1 MHARH
6 FGFTSRPCLVARII
20 SVCIRGGSVSMRKP
34 NADRFVAAIP
44 EAQIGREAIGL
55 MSGPGQ
61 KETSRADRGM
71 SVVPPESGHSWRW
84 SACPLGAKLGRETIG
99 RSG

>member
-1 MHARH
+1 MRDRWGEHSKRACKA

-44 EAQIGREAIGL
+44 EAQIGREAR
-55 MSGPGQ
+55 P
-61 KETSRADRGM
+61 A
-71 SVVPPESGHSWRW
+71 
-84 SACPLGAKLGRETIG
+84 
-99 RSG
+99 